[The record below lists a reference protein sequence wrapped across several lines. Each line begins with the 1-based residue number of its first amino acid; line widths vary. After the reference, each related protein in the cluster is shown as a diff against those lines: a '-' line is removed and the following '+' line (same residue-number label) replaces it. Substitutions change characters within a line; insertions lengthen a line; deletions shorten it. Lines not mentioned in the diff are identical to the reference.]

1 MARYKSRDAHL
12 VKLLP
17 VNFSEQILP
26 GSFEYALN
34 WLIDHQIDLT
44 VFDARFN
51 NDDQGAPAYDPGVL
65 LKIVLYAYSRGLV
78 SSRAIERACRENIVF
93 MALSG
98 DTQPH
103 FTTIAHFVSSLSTE
117 ITQVFRDV
125 LLVCDEQGLIGKQ
138 MFAVDGCKLPSNA
151 AKEWSGTRADFERK
165 AGKMERAVQYL
176 LSSHRAQ
183 DVTSG
188 DEDLRAREER
198 QIETLKQAS
207 GKLRDWLQ
215 ANDQDKRGL
224 SGKPVKS
231 NLTDND
237 SALMKSAHG
246 VIQGYTAVAAVDDR
260 HQVVVHAEAFGVGQ
274 ENALLPEV
282 LDATA
287 GHFKALGQGDALQY
301 TAITAD
307 AGYHSED
314 TLAKLADQNVDAYI
328 ADTNFR
334 KRDPRFAQAYKH
346 KPQEE
351 RREPGEYRS
360 PWFQPRDFDFD
371 PAALTCRCPAGKL
384 LTLRALNAVITGS
397 KAVTFHG
404 TRATCGKCPLRVKCL
419 RRPDVSLFRQV
430 AFFQGRVRERYPR
443 TTAMRHKIDSRRG
456 RALYSRRL
464 GTVEPV
470 FAHLRGRGLHRFTL
484 RSRRKVDTQWKL
496 YCLVHNIQKLRR
508 YGTVGGQ

>member
-1 MARYKSRDAHL
+1 MARYKPRDQHL
-12 VKLLP
+12 SKLLP
-17 VNFSEQILP
+17 VSFDAQVLP
-26 GSFEYALN
+26 GSFEYALS
-34 WLIDHQIDLT
+34 WLIDHEIDLS

-51 NDDQGAPAYDPGVL
+51 NDDEGAPAYDPAVL

-78 SSRAIERACRENIVF
+78 SSRSIERACRENVVF

-103 FTTIAHFVSSLSTE
+103 FTTIANFVATLSTE

-165 AGKMERAVQYL
+165 AGKMEKAVVHL
-176 LSSHRAQ
+176 LSQHRVR
-183 DVTSG
+183 DG
-188 DEDLRAREER
+188 GERDDEIVERER
-198 QIETLKQAS
+198 HQIETLKRAS
-207 GKLRDWLQ
+207 GKLRQWLKSNQ
-215 ANDQDKRGL
+215 EDRRGL

-246 VIQGYTAVAAVDDR
+246 VIQGYTGAAAVDDR

-282 LDATA
+282 VDATHD
-287 GHFKALGQGDALQY
+287 HFKALGKPQALKD
-301 TAITAD
+301 TAVTAD

-314 TLAKLADQNVDAYI
+314 TLAQLADRKIDAYV

-334 KRDPRFAQAYKH
+334 KRDPRFAEAYKH
-346 KPQEE
+346 KPEE
-351 RREPGEYRS
+351 KRREPGEHRS
-360 PWFQPRDFDFD
+360 PWFQPQDFAFD
-371 PAALTCRCPAGKL
+371 PDALTCRCPAGKL
-384 LTLRALNAVITGS
+384 LRLSSPNAVITGT
-397 KAVTFHG
+397 KAVTFKG
-404 TRATCGKCPLRVKCL
+404 TRATCEKCPLRVKCL
-419 RRPDVSLFRQV
+419 RRPDVSLIRQV
-430 AFFQGRVRERYPR
+430 AFFQGRVHERYPH
-443 TTAMRHKIDSRRG
+443 TTAMRRKIDSRRG
-456 RALYSRRL
+456 RALYAKRL

-496 YCLVHNIQKLRR
+496 YCLVHNIQKIRR
-508 YGTVGGQ
+508 YGTVGHR